1 MKILEKYMFDPH
13 EYEVL
18 EAEAYFRGRVL
29 GWEDGMFSA
38 HKWFAA
44 RESKIAEFLRS
55 KGISEEIISEA
66 FALK

>member
-1 MKILEKYMFDPH
+1 MKKLEKYMFDPH
-13 EYEVL
+13 EYEVF
-18 EAEAYFRGRVL
+18 EAEAYFRGRAL

-55 KGISEEIISEA
+55 NN
-66 FALK
+66 L